1 MSHARFQKQLRE
13 KARREKAAAKVQRR
27 EDRKAEVADAEP
39 TEGVADQ
46 ATLVAEL
53 ADLHRRYDAG
63 EVEFD
68 EFLDAKAELTE
79 RLQIT

>member
-27 EDRKAEVADAEP
+27 EERKAEVADAPP
-39 TEGVADQ
+39 TEETADQ

-53 ADLHRRYDAG
+53 ADLHRRFVAG
-63 EVEFD
+63 ELELD
-68 EFLDAKAELTE
+68 EFLDAKTELTE
-79 RLQIT
+79 RLQIS